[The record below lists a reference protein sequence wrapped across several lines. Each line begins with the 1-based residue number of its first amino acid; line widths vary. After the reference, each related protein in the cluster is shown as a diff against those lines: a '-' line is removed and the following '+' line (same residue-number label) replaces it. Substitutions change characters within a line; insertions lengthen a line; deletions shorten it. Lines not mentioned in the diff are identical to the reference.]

1 MSNTRGSDIR
11 IGEGYRDVED
21 TKESESSHMLK
32 GGRCL
37 KVPLRISGRKNRLQN
52 TFNHTRSRHS
62 QGTMTVGQSGLS
74 IRLVSLGDRENRPA
88 ALSSAPV
95 VSKC

>member
-37 KVPLRISGRKNRLQN
+37 KVPLRISGRKNRL
-52 TFNHTRSRHS
+52 
-62 QGTMTVGQSGLS
+62 
-74 IRLVSLGDRENRPA
+74 
-88 ALSSAPV
+88 
-95 VSKC
+95 